1 VTRIGPG
8 VYWRHL
14 AITIEGSLRDGDAGL
29 PPAKSGP
36 AAMRHSL
43 SDYTYL
49 GQLLAYVTRR
59 HLELKRLYIA
69 RIYLLVNRCV
79 VRVCYKSTRHWLTAA
94 PGNSAQTTV
103 DTVIAHITHDDLSD
117 IHCVLLYDFYYK

>member
-1 VTRIGPG
+1 MTRIGPG

-49 GQLLAYVTRR
+49 GQLLAYFTRG

-79 VRVCYKSTRHWLTAA
+79 VRVCYKSTRHWLTAVPPA
-94 PGNSAQTTV
+94 TQNR
-103 DTVIAHITHDDLSD
+103 
-117 IHCVLLYDFYYK
+117 